1 MLKAVVVEDEEN
13 LLHMLVYFLNA
24 HPQYEVIGAFS
35 NPEEALKEFNALA
48 PDVLFLDIEMPKMN
62 GIELATHVQS
72 DKCQLVFTTAY
83 TQYALDALKL
93 EASDYLL
100 KPIMPEHIDAITPKL
115 MRRHE
120 MQQMYHAANSVT
132 VNTEPFIHCFGTFT
146 VFASPDQVI
155 KWPTRK
161 VEELF
166 AYLLTHNQC
175 IVNKWRLSEDLWP
188 NKGMNNIYNSVYLLN
203 KTLKEFAIPIRVV
216 NKNEGYMLEFLNKVK
231 VDMHAFQSLTDDDIS
246 TDDAMDLM
254 CGISKRGS
262 LFSDKDYAW
271 ATLYREQYNVKH
283 HTIMLQ
289 FIDYYEKVDAYVH
302 NMLLK
307 EYELLYGE

>member
-1 MLKAVVVEDEEN
+1 MLKTVVVEDEEN

-24 HPQYEVIGAFS
+24 HEAYDVIGAFS
-35 NPEEALKEFNALA
+35 NPEEALKQFPALS
-48 PDVLFLDIEMPKMN
+48 PDVIFLDIEMPKMN
-62 GIELATHVQS
+62 GIELATHIQTEH
-72 DKCQLVFTTAY
+72 CQLVFTTAY

-93 EASDYLL
+93 DASDYLL

-115 MRRHE
+115 IKKHQ
-120 MQQMYHAANSVT
+120 MQQMYHQANNPSDKK
-132 VNTEPFIHCFGTFT
+132 EPLIHCFGTFT
-146 VFASPDQVI
+146 VFASPKQAI

-166 AYLLTHNQC
+166 AYLLTHNHC

-203 KTLKEFAIPIRVV
+203 KTLKEFDLPIRVV
-216 NKNEGYMLEFLNKVK
+216 NKNEGYMLEFLDKVK
-231 VDMHAFQSLTDDDIS
+231 VDMHAFQNLSDDDIS
-246 TDDAMDLM
+246 TDEAMDLM
-254 CGISKRGS
+254 CGISKRGA

-289 FIDYYEKVDAYVH
+289 FIDYYEKHDPYVYK
-302 NMLLK
+302 MLQK

>member
-1 MLKAVVVEDEEN
+1 MLKTVVVEDEEN

-24 HPQYEVIGAFS
+24 HPAYEVVGAFS
-35 NPEEALKEFNALA
+35 NPEEALKEFPTLA
-48 PDVLFLDIEMPKMN
+48 PDILFLDIAMPKMN
-62 GIELATHVQS
+62 GIELATHIQS
-72 DKCQLVFTTAY
+72 DNCQLVFTTAY
-83 TQYALDALKL
+83 THYALDALKL

-100 KPIMPEHIDAITPKL
+100 KPIMPENIEAITPKL
-115 MRRHE
+115 LKKHK
-120 MQQMYHAANSVT
+120 MQQMYNE
-132 VNTEPFIHCFGTFT
+132 VNDIRNKKEPFIHCFGTFT
-146 VFASPDQVI
+146 VFASQEQAI

-166 AYLLTHNQC
+166 AYLLTHHQC

-203 KTLKEFAIPIRVV
+203 KTLKEFHLPIRVV
-216 NKNEGYMLEFLNKVK
+216 NKNEGYMLEFLEKVK
-231 VDMHAFQSLTDDDIS
+231 VDMHAFQNLTDEDVS
-246 TDDAMDLM
+246 TDEAMDLM

-289 FIDYYEKVDAYVH
+289 FIKHYEKKDAYVYK
-302 NMLLK
+302 MLQK